1 MPRFGGCLHFLIRPS
16 CCCYACFNAAPLP
29 PPLGLWAKRR
39 LKALRIFPP
48 RRSSFCYTLPLLDEP
63 ALHAQLC
70 RFLNTSEP
78 LARFLRC
85 QRPFVSLRW
94 ASYATMQR
102 QVAFETTHPALLLPS
117 PATPFPPPPVPQTSI
132 TRCWVI
138 LSLYPYEPRASRKV
152 SSDFAPSSLTAKSW
166 PSAGRLRVKAC
177 GNRRE
182 VFSTRRCSGRAID
195 GKLSAVRRDGP
206 R

>member
-39 LKALRIFPP
+39 LKALRISPP

-102 QVAFETTHPALLLPS
+102 QVAFETTHPTLLLPS
-117 PATPFPPPPVPQTSI
+117 PATPFPPPSSSPNIHHSLSGYSLALPVRATSLAKSI
-132 TRCWVI
+132 LGFRTVI
-138 LSLYPYEPRASRKV
+138 SHSQVLAECRAS
-152 SSDFAPSSLTAKSW
+152 
-166 PSAGRLRVKAC
+166 AC
-177 GNRRE
+177 E
-182 VFSTRRCSGRAID
+182 SMW
-195 GKLSAVRRDGP
+195 
-206 R
+206 